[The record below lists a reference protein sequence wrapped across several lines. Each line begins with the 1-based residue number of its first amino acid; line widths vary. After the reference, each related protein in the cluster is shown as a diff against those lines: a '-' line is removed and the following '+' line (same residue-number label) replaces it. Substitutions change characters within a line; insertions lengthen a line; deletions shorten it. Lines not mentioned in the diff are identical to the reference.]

1 MNKSRRQVDFVDGS
15 TLTMADVPGLVEGAH
30 RGWGTEPSRAAG
42 PQQKTA
48 KTGGISGGIVGFDV
62 IYSIL

>member
-1 MNKSRRQVDFVDGS
+1 MDGS